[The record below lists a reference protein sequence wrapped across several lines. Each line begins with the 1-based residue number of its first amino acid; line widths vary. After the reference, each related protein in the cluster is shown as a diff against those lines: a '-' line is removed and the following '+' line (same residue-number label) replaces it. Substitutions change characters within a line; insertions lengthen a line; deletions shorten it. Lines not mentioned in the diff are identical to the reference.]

1 MFPQI
6 PRQAGNS
13 REVGVTEDGVNL
25 DSQEIVTV
33 KIDPNLLLKL
43 HVHIN
48 TSIYL
53 PVFFI
58 FPCI

>member
-13 REVGVTEDGVNL
+13 GKVGVTEDGVNL

-33 KIDPNLLLKL
+33 KMDPNLLLKL

-48 TSIYL
+48 ISIYL

-58 FPCI
+58 FPWI